1 MAFPAEEYKERVR
14 RACEAMPRHGL
25 DGIVVSGDLTAALN
39 YLYFTGHLP
48 RDFQMQVGR
57 PHIFVLNSSGDAAI
71 ITLNATASTAA
82 ADSWV
87 TDIRQYAEP
96 FAPNILI
103 DTLKDLGLGAGRIGW
118 ELGPSQKMAVPVG
131 AFLEAQRTLS
141 SAQFLDATSLIE
153 ELRMIKSAAEIGAVK
168 EASRINQAALEYA
181 FSQVGEGAT
190 EAQACTEVMVG
201 LVKNGA
207 DRPPVAQLLST
218 SSPKFRG
225 GRGHDA
231 RFSGGSNEPLAKGD
245 LIFLDSGCSVE
256 GYWSEFNRTG
266 SIGGPTDEQVEYNRI
281 ARLIVR
287 QTVEDSVKPGITYK
301 QMLQTFFDICEENKV
316 PFASYKDFTD
326 HPFRHL
332 CHGMGIT
339 SSEPPYVRFDRDAPL
354 EAGMVLSVEAYYA
367 TPEFKYANEEAVAV
381 TENGF
386 EWLSVP
392 DDGIFT
398 CGSGL

>member
-1 MAFPAEEYKERVR
+1 MAFSKQEYAERVR

-25 DGIVVSGDLTAALN
+25 DGIVVSGDFMAGLN

-71 ITLNATASTAA
+71 IALNATASTAA

-87 TDIRQYAEP
+87 ADVRPYVEP
-96 FAPNILI
+96 FGPAVLI
-103 DTLKDLGLGAGRIGW
+103 ETLKDLGLASGRIGW
-118 ELGPSQKMAVPVG
+118 ELGSSQKMTVPVNS
-131 AFLEAQRTLS
+131 FLETRSTLS
-141 SAQFLDATSLIE
+141 SATFLDATPLIE
-153 ELRMIKSAAEIGAVK
+153 ELRMVKSRAELDAVK
-168 EASRINQAALEYA
+168 EASRINQLALEYA
-181 FSQVGEGAT
+181 FSQIDEGST
-190 EAQACTEVMVG
+190 EAEACREVMVG

-218 SSPKFRG
+218 SSPKFRV
-225 GRGHDA
+225 GRGHEA
-231 RFSGGSNEPLAKGD
+231 RFSGGSHEPLVKGD
-245 LIFLDSGCSVE
+245 LVFLDSGCAHE

-266 SIGGPTDEQVEYNRI
+266 SIGGPTDEQIECNRI

-287 QTVEDSVKPGITYK
+287 QTIEESVKAGTTYK
-301 QMLQTFFDICEENKV
+301 QMLQTFFDICEANDV
-316 PFASYKDFTD
+316 PFVSYKDFTD
-326 HPFRHL
+326 MPFRHL

-339 SSEPPYVRFDRDAPL
+339 SSEPPYVRFNSDAPL
-354 EAGMVLSVEAYYA
+354 QAGMVLSVEAYYS

-398 CGSGL
+398 CGTGL